1 MEVDLDCVDGVLADW
16 GAWVR
21 CGLGRPRV
29 AVVRVFLLAGG
40 GAVGKDFND
49 VDMAVLDNYIAT
61 LGKPTSLFLQAFY
74 SRGYSAEDAAK
85 VGGFRLSQS
94 QAYDLLERAKR
105 ALCHRLSN
113 RIV

>member
-1 MEVDLDCVDGVLADW
+1 MEVDLSCVDDVLSDW
-16 GAWVR
+16 GAWLR

-40 GAVGKDFND
+40 GVLGKDFND
-49 VDMAVLDNYIAT
+49 LDMAVLDKHIAA

-85 VGGFRLSQS
+85 VGGFRLSRS

-105 ALCHRLSN
+105 ALYHRLSS

>member
-1 MEVDLDCVDGVLADW
+1 MDVDLSCVEGVLSDW

-49 VDMAVLDNYIAT
+49 LDMAVLDKQIAA

-94 QAYDLLERAKR
+94 QAYDLLQRAKL
-105 ALCHRLSN
+105 ALCRRLSN